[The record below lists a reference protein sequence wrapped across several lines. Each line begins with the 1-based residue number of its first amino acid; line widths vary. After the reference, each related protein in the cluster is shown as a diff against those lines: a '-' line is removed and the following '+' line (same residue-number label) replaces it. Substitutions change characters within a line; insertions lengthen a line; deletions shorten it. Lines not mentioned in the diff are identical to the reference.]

1 MKKEISPELIKKYLA
16 GQCSPEE
23 LQLVNRWYDSFE
35 KEDGLIHS
43 VEEQQQFNLKMK
55 MLSRIKKNI
64 HQQKK
69 TTADIKTNR
78 HLSNHFAFYV
88 RIAAM
93 IVLVAG
99 LSYFIFHYAVVKN
112 QDTRQES
119 VVDTGEKFKAIS
131 NNQTASKKV
140 TLSDG
145 STIWLSGNS
154 TIKHAASFKPHI
166 REVYLDG
173 EAFFD
178 VKRDTLRPF
187 VVYSSQL
194 TTRVLGTSF
203 TIRAY
208 QQDPR
213 IEVSVVTGKVSV
225 YVKSDGETKATAGEN
240 KAGVHKEGKASEMV
254 LLPNERAT
262 FSKTDLALQR
272 EEIKPLPKKNLWA
285 PASLSFQ
292 NTPIRQVIK
301 ELNRHFD
308 AEILIEDEAINHC
321 TIRADF
327 TNKNLPLIIELIC
340 KSIDADYRM
349 IDKKISIWGE
359 GCSSN

>member
-16 GQCSPEE
+16 GECSPEE
-23 LQLVNRWYDSFE
+23 LRLVNRWYNSFE
-35 KEDGLIHS
+35 NEEGLIS
-43 VEEQQQFNLKMK
+43 SLDEQQQLDLKSK
-55 MLSRIKKNI
+55 MLSKVKKNI

-69 TTADIKTNR
+69 ITATTKVDRN
-78 HLSNHFAFYV
+78 LSNRFALYAK
-88 RIAAM
+88 IAAM
-93 IVLVAG
+93 TVIVAG
-99 LSYFIFHYAVVKN
+99 LSFFIINYSTIN
-112 QDTRQES
+112 NPDTKQEML
-119 VVDTGEKFKAIS
+119 VNTRETVREIANHQVD
-131 NNQTASKKV
+131 SKKIS
-140 TLSDG
+140 LPDG
-145 STIWLSGNS
+145 STIWLSANS
-154 TIKHAASFKPHI
+154 TIKHPANFETHI

-187 VVYSSQL
+187 IIHSGHL

-225 YVKSDGETKATAGEN
+225 YVKPEAETKVAKDEN
-240 KAGVHKEGKASEMV
+240 KASPQIDSKAGELV
-254 LLPNERAT
+254 LLPNEKAT
-262 FSKTDLALQR
+262 FSKINLALQR
-272 EEIKPLPKKNLWA
+272 EPIEPLPKKNRWA

-292 NTPIRQVIK
+292 NTSIRQVVK
-301 ELNRHFD
+301 ELNQQFD
-308 AEILIEDEAINHC
+308 AEILIEDQAINNC

-327 TNKNLPLIIELIC
+327 TNQNLPLIIELIC

-349 IDKKISIWGE
+349 IDKKIVISGE
-359 GCSSN
+359 GCSTH